1 MSSSELRKT
10 KSLFI
15 DLNDRSSDNSLSDQ
29 IVDLK
34 EAGYTQLNLEIKPSI
49 EDEIINLKMD
59 IDFFSRIKKV
69 QDLPDW
75 VIVKMILADGKL
87 KDSGFKE
94 RILMVKYLLET
105 DVLVDYLTS
114 NDKNYLIN
122 LMHTGICF
130 TTVLNAAELLA
141 ACQNDNEKYLVRSV
155 LDSLKVLGLHSRYAL
170 SIPEFADKTENVRDA
185 LFAVV
190 SLINKLPIV
199 TMSRDRY
206 KKTNL
211 KIIHPQEVGV

>member
-1 MSSSELRKT
+1 
-10 KSLFI
+10 
-15 DLNDRSSDNSLSDQ
+15 
-29 IVDLK
+29 
-34 EAGYTQLNLEIKPSI
+34 
-49 EDEIINLKMD
+49 
-59 IDFFSRIKKV
+59 
-69 QDLPDW
+69 
-75 VIVKMILADGKL
+75 
-87 KDSGFKE
+87 
-94 RILMVKYLLET
+94 MVKYLLET

-114 NDKNYLIN
+114 NENNYLMN
-122 LMHTGICF
+122 LMQTGICF
-130 TTVLNAAELLA
+130 TTVLNASELLA
-141 ACQNDNEKYLVRSV
+141 VCKDDNEKLAVRSV

-170 SIPEFADKTENVRDA
+170 SIPDFAGKTENVRDA